1 MSAQI
6 TFFVRNSGTVAD
18 ESELTYFCT
27 PTFVLSD
34 WLTNHQLTK
43 SPNHHSPPTMSDFIK
58 KFKSVFVVEEE
69 GSTQNANSGGQHPAE
84 MTSPP
89 KKSSSPA
96 PTVSAPP
103 SSGSISDKFVEVLA
117 SALEKNNQEG
127 FDYFEFRQSLKNLAK
142 MPMDEQTRFQSAYAM
157 AQTMGVTPT
166 KLVESAKHYLGVL
179 NVEQSRFS
187 EAHAQQKS
195 KLIGNREEEA
205 KNLDA
210 AILQKAEQIKLL
222 TQEIEQ
228 NRQRSEQIQKE
239 ISEST
244 IKIESTKADFEATF
258 ANVVAQIQ
266 EDVAKIQQHLK

>member
-1 MSAQI
+1 
-6 TFFVRNSGTVAD
+6 
-18 ESELTYFCT
+18 
-27 PTFVLSD
+27 
-34 WLTNHQLTK
+34 
-43 SPNHHSPPTMSDFIK
+43 MSDFIK

-69 GSTQNANSGGQHPAE
+69 GGTTQSNTGAQHPAE
-84 MTSPP
+84 MTTPP
-89 KKSSSPA
+89 SKTAAANQSN
-96 PTVSAPP
+96 VSNTAAP

-117 SALEKNNQEG
+117 AALEKNNQEG
-127 FDYFEFRQSLKNLAK
+127 FDYFEFRQALKNLAK

-157 AQTMGVTPT
+157 AQTMGVTSA
-166 KLVESAKHYLGVL
+166 KLTESAKFYLGIL
-179 NVEQSRFS
+179 SGEQSRFS
-187 EAHAQQKS
+187 EAHAQQKA

-210 AILQKAEQIKLL
+210 AIQQKAEQIKQL

-228 NRQRSEQIQKE
+228 NRQRSEQIRKE

-266 EDVAKIQQHLK
+266 DDVAKIQQHLK

>member
-1 MSAQI
+1 
-6 TFFVRNSGTVAD
+6 
-18 ESELTYFCT
+18 
-27 PTFVLSD
+27 
-34 WLTNHQLTK
+34 
-43 SPNHHSPPTMSDFIK
+43 MSDFIK

-69 GSTQNANSGGQHPAE
+69 AGAQNANTGSQHPAE

-89 KKSSSPA
+89 AKSSSSAQPA
-96 PTVSAPP
+96 AAPP
-103 SSGSISDKFVEVLA
+103 SSGSVSDKFVEVLA

-157 AQTMGVTPT
+157 AQTMGVTSA

-179 NVEQSRFS
+179 NGEQTRFA
-187 EAHAQQKS
+187 EAHAQQKA
-195 KLIGNREEEA
+195 KLIGNREDEA

-210 AILQKAEQIKLL
+210 SVQQKAEQIKQL

-228 NRQRSEQIQKE
+228 NRQRSEQIRKE

-244 IKIESTKADFEATF
+244 VKIESTKADFEATF

-266 EDVAKIQQHLK
+266 DDVAKIQQHLK